1 MAMKYIKALLLPN
14 LSSVMISA
22 VASTAHY
29 ENGVAL
35 LSETGRMNGWIE
47 IYAEDPE
54 LRAQHFAKVL
64 RIVNEVINNP
74 RRSVQPDFSFLTEGV

>member
-1 MAMKYIKALLLPN
+1 MANKYIRALLLPN
-14 LSSVMISA
+14 LSSVTITA
-22 VASTAHY
+22 IASTAHY

-54 LRAQHFAKVL
+54 LRALHFEKVL
-64 RIVNEVINNP
+64 RIVNEIINNP
-74 RRSVQPDFSFLTEGV
+74 RRSVQPNFSFLTEGI